1 MPHRVIL
8 LHFKSIILL
17 NLKLC
22 HFEDTAT
29 SIPELKSRFFQLLF
43 EWVKGLGIFSISW
56 TIVFYDYFVLLYTPS
71 ILGPFLIKFSLL
83 IKKKKK
89 PQTLFSHAGCN
100 NRV

>member
-43 EWVKGLGIFSISW
+43 EWVKGLGIFSISSL
-56 TIVFYDYFVLLYTPS
+56 VELLDYC
-71 ILGPFLIKFSLL
+71 IL
-83 IKKKKK
+83 
-89 PQTLFSHAGCN
+89 
-100 NRV
+100 